1 MEDLLD
7 LQSLD
12 VISEDAVIAIL
23 DLWQVPPESLLPPD
37 ATEIP
42 V

>member
-7 LQSLD
+7 LQILD
-12 VISEDAVIAIL
+12 VISEEAVIAIL
-23 DLWQVPPESLLPPD
+23 NLWQVLPESLLPPD